1 MFNINMCLNINLF
14 LSKKK
19 KNINLYFK
27 YTSKIRN
34 FFKFIRY
41 VHPFLYYAIGKKEDT
56 ETFYIGTKILATK
69 YCLKSNKSKD
79 KGSKKIKK

>member
-14 LSKKK
+14 LSKK

>member
-1 MFNINMCLNINLF
+1 M
-14 LSKKK
+14 
-19 KNINLYFK
+19 
-27 YTSKIRN
+27 RN
-34 FFKFIRY
+34 FFKSIRY